1 MMTRLTEGFFR
12 FGRLRDMCIVVIA
25 CACIVLTQTK
35 PAESQAT
42 LNIAAVVNDEVIS
55 VYDLSQRILLV
66 VTLSNLPNTQQTH
79 QQIAPD
85 VLRRLIVEKL
95 RLQEAKRL
103 EIEVP
108 DGAIQQAKDDIAQK
122 HGIPA
127 GKMDEALES
136 QGIDPQTLTQQ
147 IRAELSW
154 IETVR
159 ALFRRL
165 VSISDQEV
173 DDRLAQMRAN
183 AGKTEYLLAEIFLAY
198 DGKPRAEVETFAR
211 QLRDEIV
218 RGASWQQLAQNFSQ
232 SASAQQGGDI
242 GWNLAEDLDPALRTL
257 VKNMRPDEPSMP
269 IAAEDGV
276 YLLLLRETRT
286 AKGIEVDDSDIRLGI
301 QQLHMDIPDNASP
314 QTVAEITQKATEL
327 ASSAETCKA
336 LDSIASVEASPS
348 SGYLGEFNLS
358 EINTQMRSMVENLQ
372 VNDISQPLRTSNGV
386 IVLMVCSRQ
395 IKGGTDPIAAA
406 REKIEREI
414 LNRRL
419 SRMADQHEEKL
430 RRQAFIDIRL

>member
-1 MMTRLTEGFFR
+1 MMRLSERIFSFS
-12 FGRLRDMCIVVIA
+12 RLRGLCVVILA
-25 CACIVLTQTK
+25 CASLVLTQAK
-35 PAESQAT
+35 PAESQST

-79 QQIAPD
+79 QKIAPD

-108 DGAIQQAKDDIAQK
+108 EGAIQQAKDEIAKK

-127 GKMDEALES
+127 GKMDEALEG
-136 QGIDPQTLTQQ
+136 QGIDPQTLNQQ

-165 VSISDQEV
+165 VTISDQEV
-173 DDRLAQMRAN
+173 DDELAQMRAN

-198 DGKPRAEVETFAR
+198 DGKPQAEVENFAN
-211 QLRDEIV
+211 QLRQEIG

-242 GWNLAEDLDPALRTL
+242 GWNLAEELDPALQTL
-257 VKNMRPDEPSMP
+257 VKNLKPGEPSMP
-269 IAAEDGV
+269 VAAEDGV
-276 YLLLLRETRT
+276 YMLLLRETRT
-286 AKGIEVDDSDIRLGI
+286 AKGIDVDDSDITLGI
-301 QQLHMDIPDNASP
+301 QQLHMEIPNNASP

-327 ASSAETCKA
+327 ATSAESCKA
-336 LDSIASVEASPS
+336 LGNIAEAEAGPS
-348 SGYLGEFNLS
+348 SGYLGKFSLS
-358 EINTQMRSMVENLQ
+358 EINTEMRNMVENLQ
-372 VNDISQPLRTSNGV
+372 VNDVSQPLRTSNGV
-386 IVLMVCSRQ
+386 IVLMVCSRD

-406 REKIEREI
+406 REKIERDI

>member
-1 MMTRLTEGFFR
+1 MKRQTESVFR
-12 FGRLRDMCIVVIA
+12 FSRLRGICVIA
-25 CACIVLTQTK
+25 LACVCLVLSQTK
-35 PAESQAT
+35 PVESQST

-79 QQIAPD
+79 QRIAPD

-108 DGAIQQAKDDIAQK
+108 DGAIQQAKDEIARK

-127 GKMDEALES
+127 GKMDEALEGR
-136 QGIDPQTLTQQ
+136 GIDPQTLTQQ
-147 IRAELSW
+147 IRAELGW

-165 VSISDQEV
+165 VTISDQEV
-173 DDRLAQMRAN
+173 DDELEKMRAN

-198 DGKPRAEVETFAR
+198 DGKPHAEVENFAE
-211 QLRDEIV
+211 QLRQEIG
-218 RGASWQQLAQNFSQ
+218 RGAGWQQLAQNFSQ

-242 GWNLAEDLDPALRTL
+242 GWNLAEDLDPALRTV
-257 VKNMRPDEPSMP
+257 VKNLATDEPSKP

-276 YLLLLRETRT
+276 YLLLLRDTRT
-286 AKGIEVDDSDIRLGI
+286 AKGIDADASDITLGI
-301 QQLHMDIPDNASP
+301 QQLHMEIPENASP

-327 ASSAETCKA
+327 AASAESCKA
-336 LDSIASVEASPS
+336 LGNIAKAEASPS
-348 SGYLGEFNLS
+348 SGYLGEFKLS
-358 EINTQMRSMVENLQ
+358 EINTQMRNMVENLQ

-386 IVLMVCSRQ
+386 IVLMVCSRK
-395 IKGGTDPIAAA
+395 IEGGTDPIAAA
-406 REKIEREI
+406 REQIERDI

-419 SRMADQHEEKL
+419 ARMADQHEEKL

>member
-1 MMTRLTEGFFR
+1 MMRLIQGFLR
-12 FGRLRDMCIVVIA
+12 FGALRYLCVATIA
-25 CACIVLTQTK
+25 CAGITFTQLR
-35 PAESQAT
+35 PAQSQST

-79 QQIAPD
+79 QRIAPD

-108 DGAIQQAKDDIAQK
+108 EGAIQQAVDEIAKK

-127 GKMDEALES
+127 GKMDQALEA
-136 QGIDPQTLTQQ
+136 QGIDPSTLRQQ

-165 VSISDQEV
+165 VTISEQEV
-173 DDRLAQMRAN
+173 DDELAQMRAN
-183 AGKTEYLLAEIFLAY
+183 AGKPEYLLAEIFLAY
-198 DGKPRAEVETFAR
+198 DGKPQAEVVNFAS
-211 QLRDEIV
+211 QLREEIS

-242 GWNLAEDLDPALRTL
+242 GWNLADELDPALRPVVAKMETGA
-257 VKNMRPDEPSMP
+257 PSQP

-276 YLLLLRETRT
+276 YLLLLRDTRT
-286 AKGIEVDDSDIRLGI
+286 AKGIDADDSAVTVGI
-301 QQLHMDIPDNASP
+301 QQLHLGIPQNASP
-314 QTVAEITQKATEL
+314 QTVAETTQKAAEL
-327 ASSAETCKA
+327 AAGAGSCKA
-336 LDSIASVEASPS
+336 LASIAEAEGSPA
-348 SGYLGEFNLS
+348 SGYLGKFKLS
-358 EINTQMRSMVENLQ
+358 EINQQMRTMVENLQ
-372 VNDISQPLRTSNGV
+372 VNEISQPLRTADGV
-386 IVLMVCSRQ
+386 IVLMVCTREVE
-395 IKGGTDPIAAA
+395 GGTDPVAAA